1 MNSFDYCRRAV
12 RSAKSNFSLAFHLL
26 PPDARRGMDALYAF
40 MRATDDLSDVAGLC
54 EAGSHKIG
62 VTDPSY
68 KTSQD
73 TGTTLE
79 KRAAITAWRHGTE
92 SALAGVY
99 SHPIHAAL
107 HHTVRTFQI
116 PPRYL
121 FDVIDGV
128 EADLDIVRFATFD
141 ELRPYCYRVAS
152 AVGLACLPIWGCHNP
167 AAAVPG
173 EAVGIAFQLMNILR
187 DLGEDRAR
195 GRVYLPQDDLARFGC
210 PAETWSHT
218 DPAFRAMMQFQ
229 VSRAE
234 QFYREGEA
242 LNEYLSPSG
251 RAIFSVMN
259 RTYRAL
265 LATIVR
271 KKFDVFTDRVRVAKW
286 RKMSAFVAAWP
297 IKWGWS

>member
-12 RSAKSNFSLAFHLL
+12 RSAKSNFSLAFYLL

-40 MRATDDLSDVAGLC
+40 MRATDDLSD
-54 EAGSHKIG
+54 
-62 VTDPSY
+62 
-68 KTSQD
+68 D
-73 TGTTLE
+73 TGTSVE
-79 KRAAITAWRHGTE
+79 KLAAISDWRQGTE
-92 SALAGVY
+92 CALSGKY

-152 AVGLACLPIWGCHNP
+152 AVGLACLPIWGCRNP

-173 EAVGIAFQLMNILR
+173 EAVGIAFQLTNILR
-187 DLGEDRAR
+187 DLGEDRDR
-195 GRVYLPQDDLARFGC
+195 GRVYLPQDDLVRFGC
-210 PAETWSHT
+210 PAETWLPT
-218 DPAFRAMMQFQ
+218 DPAFLAMMQFQ

-234 QFYREGEA
+234 QFYRDGEA

-251 RAIFSVMN
+251 RAIFSVMT

-265 LATIVR
+265 LAEIVR
-271 KKFDVFTDRVRVAKW
+271 RQFAVFTDRIRVAKW
-286 RKMSAFVAAWP
+286 RKMATFAAAWP
-297 IKWGWS
+297 IKWGF